1 VRAMVKATKGKK
13 VQYYYDVGP
22 EQAEKLKYEN
32 DDVVVLEWG
41 RYRDPESEERKLMEE
56 VIR

>member
-1 VRAMVKATKGKK
+1 MVKATKGKK